1 MAEPKPLAAF
11 VSKLCR
17 NAGIVSVLKEY
28 LEEESGEP
36 ADEAVSKLTS
46 GEANQGEQESAADYL
61 SDFVHNEAT
70 EETLFYASSEG
81 KTGSRSLS
89 RNTPECSGSGCQ
101 SSRESAISTHGR
113 MRSQQHG
120 GWTSV
125 TVR

>member
-70 EETLFYASSEG
+70 EETLFYASSGEDWFPITIQEYAG
-81 KTGSRSLS
+81 VFWVWV
-89 RNTPECSGSGCQ
+89 PEFERVGYFD
-101 SSRESAISTHGR
+101 SREDG
-113 MRSQQHG
+113 
-120 GWTSV
+120 V
-125 TVR
+125 